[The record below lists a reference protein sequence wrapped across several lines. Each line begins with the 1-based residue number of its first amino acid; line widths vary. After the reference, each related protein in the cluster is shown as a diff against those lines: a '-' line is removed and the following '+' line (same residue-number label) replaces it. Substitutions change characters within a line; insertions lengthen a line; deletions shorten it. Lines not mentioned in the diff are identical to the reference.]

1 MEEVSF
7 GHNLSHSALS
17 MSTVSF
23 EYTMEADFGMRKPSR
38 SSFIR
43 SEVSDVSYKWDEWK
57 MMTQSD
63 DSSAVYIPGKIIPR
77 VYLLL

>member
-38 SSFIR
+38 SSFILNIKCGQLTWHTKK
-43 SEVSDVSYKWDEWK
+43 SLEIY
-57 MMTQSD
+57 
-63 DSSAVYIPGKIIPR
+63 
-77 VYLLL
+77 

>member
-23 EYTMEADFGMRKPSR
+23 EYTLEEDFAMRKPSM
-38 SSFIR
+38 STFTR
-43 SEVSDVSYKWDEWK
+43 SEVSDVSYKWEEWK

-63 DSSAVYIPGKIIPR
+63 DSSAVYIPGKNIPR
-77 VYLLL
+77 FCLLL